1 MDIWQP
7 GDERPD
13 LSGGYSFE
21 WTIQL
26 QNGEE
31 YWVHSA
37 NRDECLILPNGEK
50 VEFLFALTKER
61 EHIFTTGESN

>member
-26 QNGEE
+26 QNGMQYYICSGGGQEFM
-31 YWVHSA
+31 
-37 NRDECLILPNGEK
+37 ILPDESK
-50 VEFLFALTKER
+50 IEFHVAMVQQFEEICVLE
-61 EHIFTTGESN
+61 